1 MELFNND
8 IVSTIPPQLFE
19 EMTMLKT
26 LFLDENHITG
36 TLSPMVG
43 NLINLEKLTL
53 NRNKIVGSIP
63 NEIGK
68 LTNLSM

>member
-1 MELFNND
+1 
-8 IVSTIPPQLFE
+8 
-19 EMTMLKT
+19 MTMLKT

-36 TLSPMVG
+36 TLSTKIG

-53 NRNKIVGSIP
+53 NRNELVGSIP

-68 LTNLSM
+68 LANLSM

>member
-36 TLSPMVG
+36 TLSPIIG
-43 NLINLEKLTL
+43 SLINLEKLTL
-53 NRNKIVGSIP
+53 KESDCG
-63 NEIGK
+63 
-68 LTNLSM
+68 